1 MAEKRSGR
9 RGERGRGNGNER
21 GYPRRRSEKRMQRA
35 GGRGEKRKRRRGREG
50 DTYTRQGKVWEG
62 VKKELYVR
70 RGDTRAK
77 KLKKKIG
84 TARGKAGNEKKEK
97 SA

>member
-1 MAEKRSGR
+1 METKGDTRGGEARKEYREQEDGEKS
-9 RGERGRGNGNER
+9 EKGNG
-21 GYPRRRSEKRMQRA
+21 
-35 GGRGEKRKRRRGREG
+35 GREG

-62 VKKELYVR
+62 VKKEIYVR

>member
-9 RGERGRGNGNER
+9 RGERGRGNGHDR
-21 GYPRRRSEKRMQRA
+21 VYPRRRSEKRIQRA
-35 GGRGEKRKRRRGREG
+35 GDGEKSEKGNGGREG

-62 VKKELYVR
+62 VKKEIYVR